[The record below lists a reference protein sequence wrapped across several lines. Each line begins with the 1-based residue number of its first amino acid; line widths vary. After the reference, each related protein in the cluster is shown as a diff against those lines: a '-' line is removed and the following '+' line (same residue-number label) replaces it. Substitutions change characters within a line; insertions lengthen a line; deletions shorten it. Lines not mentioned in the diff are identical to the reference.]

1 MARSHNPTIVALLP
15 EDTPA
20 NTPYCKTWQC
30 VDIPPGVVKSL
41 KLKVFPDNA
50 PDDVMYSVKVFDS
63 RPITGGARKIRTIET
78 TRAGCFGNM
87 GPEMTDE
94 QRWVGWLLIVGA
106 FVVFAVATPEYWLR
120 FGVVGVL
127 LVAISFVIPFMKKG
141 GAMEKP
147 EAKEGEIVEMPQS
160 WDEQEIE
167 LGLERYK
174 QSPNLL
180 STYVDGICSRFIM
193 GQNMQTM
200 QVRTKFMET
209 FNKYAEVARESYK
222 WQRTLKVRA
231 KIEEDIIDLE
241 LQLKHNRSKAGLD
254 GLKDEATLRALEA
267 ERQQLEKR
275 LQIEQIKQMADLS
288 RPDPPPPPP
297 PPSEKELREQLRRE
311 LDEREQAVLRAM
323 KETRANTSLSK
334 EQKQRKLNILEDEL
348 AEIHEQQARLL

>member
-1 MARSHNPTIVALLP
+1 
-15 EDTPA
+15 
-20 NTPYCKTWQC
+20 
-30 VDIPPGVVKSL
+30 
-41 KLKVFPDNA
+41 
-50 PDDVMYSVKVFDS
+50 
-63 RPITGGARKIRTIET
+63 
-78 TRAGCFGNM
+78 M

-106 FVVFAVATPEYWLR
+106 FVIFAVATPEYWLR

-127 LVAISFVIPFMKKG
+127 LVAISFVIPEKG

-231 KIEEDIIDLE
+231 KIEEDIKDLE
-241 LQLKHNRSKAGLD
+241 LQLKLNRSQAGLD
-254 GLKDEATLRALEA
+254 GLKDEAALRALEA

-275 LQIEQIKQMADLS
+275 LQIEQIKKQTADLNK
-288 RPDPPPPPP
+288 PDPPPPPP
-297 PPSEKELREQLRRE
+297 PPSAKELREQLRRE
-311 LDEREQAVLRAM
+311 ADEKRRELDERERVILRVM
-323 KETRANTSLSK
+323 KETRVDPTLSK

-348 AEIHEQQARLL
+348 AETHEQQARLL